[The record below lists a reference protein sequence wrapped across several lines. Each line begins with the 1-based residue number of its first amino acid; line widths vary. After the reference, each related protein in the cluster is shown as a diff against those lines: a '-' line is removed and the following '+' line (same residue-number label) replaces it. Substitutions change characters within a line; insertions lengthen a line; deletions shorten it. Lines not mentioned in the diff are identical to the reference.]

1 MALFATAPASRS
13 YHRPMSLF
21 RPQALAAQSGR
32 SAEGIVIGRPQLF
45 AYTTATALVLGAATV
60 AFGYF
65 GTYSARVPATGSLRA
80 DLGMVTLTASVA
92 GTAQRIGV
100 EEGQRVEVGQ
110 VLAELQSGRA
120 GTSGVELSEGIAAQI
135 DARRRSSNDTV
146 QAQLQLL
153 EERETGLRAQLAGAR
168 DERERMREER
178 VTRERQAQLGRDAL
192 LRARDVQRRGFLSQT
207 QLQQVESDALQREA
221 AVQLLDRE
229 LAAAG
234 RGLSVL
240 EQALAEVPQQRAL
253 QRAQLERELAALDQE
268 GLENAARAEAS
279 VKAPVS
285 GLVTT
290 RLVDAGQS
298 VQAGQTLFAVLPDGA
313 QLEAHLLVPSRAVG
327 FIREGATVQL
337 RYQAFPYQKF
347 GHQQGVVR
355 RVSRSAL
362 GPSEQAV
369 LLGEAQTREPLYR
382 VVVSLNRQTVTA
394 YGQEQA
400 LLPGMALEADIL
412 LERRRLM
419 EWVFEPLYSLR
430 GAMND

>member
-1 MALFATAPASRS
+1 
-13 YHRPMSLF
+13 MSLF

-32 SAEGIVIGRPQLF
+32 SAEGIVVGRPQLF
-45 AYTTATALVLGAATV
+45 AYTTAAALVLGAATL
-60 AFGYF
+60 AFGYL
-65 GTYSARVPATGSLRA
+65 GTYSARVPASGSLRA
-80 DLGMVTLTASVA
+80 DLGMVTLAASVA
-92 GTAQRIGV
+92 GTAQRISV
-100 EEGQRVEVGQ
+100 EEGQRVEAGQ

-120 GTSGVELSEGIAAQI
+120 GASGAELSEEIAAQI
-135 DARRRSSNDTV
+135 GARKRSANDTAS
-146 QAQLQLL
+146 AQLQLL
-153 EERETGLRAQLAGAR
+153 ADRENGLRAQLAGAR

-178 VTRERQAQLGRDAL
+178 ITRQRQAVLGQEAL
-192 LRARDVQRRGFLSQT
+192 VRARDVQRRGYLSQT

-221 AVQLLDRE
+221 AVQALDRE
-229 LAAAG
+229 LATAG
-234 RGLSVL
+234 RGLAAL
-240 EQALAEVPQQRAL
+240 EQSLAELPQQRAL
-253 QRAQLERELAALDQE
+253 QRAQRERELAALDQE
-268 GLENAARAEAS
+268 GLENSARAEAS

-298 VQAGQTLFAVLPDGA
+298 VQAGQTLFALLPDGA

-362 GPSEQAV
+362 GPAEQAV

-382 VVVSLNRQTVTA
+382 VVVSLQRQTVTA
-394 YGQEQA
+394 YGKPQP

-412 LERRRLM
+412 LERRRLI

-430 GAMND
+430 GSMND

>member
-1 MALFATAPASRS
+1 
-13 YHRPMSLF
+13 MSLF
-21 RPQALAAQSGR
+21 RPEVLTAQSGR
-32 SAEGIVIGRPQLF
+32 SAEGIVVGRPQLF
-45 AYTTATALVLGAATV
+45 AYTTAAALLLGAGTI
-60 AFGYF
+60 AFGYL

-80 DLGMVTLTASVA
+80 DLGMVTLTAAVA
-92 GTAQRIGV
+92 GTAQRIV
-100 EEGQRVEVGQ
+100 AEEGQRVEAGD

-120 GTSGVELSEGIAAQI
+120 GASGAELSEEIAEQI
-135 DARRRSSNDTV
+135 AARRRSARASV
-146 QAQLQLL
+146 EAQLRLL
-153 EERETGLRAQLAGAR
+153 DERGGGLQAQLAGAR
-168 DERERMREER
+168 EERERMREER
-178 VTRERQAQLGRDAL
+178 DTRERQAQLGREAL
-192 LRARDVQRRGFLSQT
+192 VRARDVQRRGFLSQT

-221 AVQLLDRE
+221 AVQALERE

-234 RGLSVL
+234 RGLAQL
-240 EQALAEVPQQRAL
+240 EQGLAELPQQRAL

-268 GLENAARAEAS
+268 SLENAARAEAS

-285 GLVTT
+285 GLITT

-298 VQAGQTLFAVLPDGA
+298 VQAGQTLFALLPDGA

-327 FIREGATVQL
+327 FIREGAAVQL

-362 GPSEQAV
+362 GPAEQAV

-382 VVVSLNRQTVTA
+382 VVVSLQRQTVTA
-394 YGQEQA
+394 YGDEQV

-412 LERRRLM
+412 LERRRLV

-430 GAMND
+430 GTMND